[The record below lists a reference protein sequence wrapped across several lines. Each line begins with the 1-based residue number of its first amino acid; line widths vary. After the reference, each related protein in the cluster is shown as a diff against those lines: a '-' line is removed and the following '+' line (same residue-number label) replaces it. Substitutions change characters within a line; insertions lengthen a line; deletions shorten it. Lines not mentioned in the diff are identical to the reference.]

1 MDITSLTLNEL
12 AEKLKNREISSKEL
26 TNAYLKRIGQIDKKI
41 RAYLTVCS
49 EGALKDAE
57 AADKRLKQG
66 NATPLTGIPFGIK
79 DIFTTKGVRTTCA
92 SRILE
97 NFVPPYDATVVEK
110 LKNSGIVMLGKLN
123 MDEFAMG
130 SSTENSAFAKTVN
143 PWDIERVPGGS
154 SGGSSAAVASGA
166 CAASVGTDTRG
177 LHTPARLSLRSS
189 GA

>member
-26 TNAYLKRIGQIDKKI
+26 TNAYLKRIGQDVDKKI

-79 DIFTTKGVRTTCA
+79 DIFTTKGVRIHL
-92 SRILE
+92 RLQ
-97 NFVPPYDATVVEK
+97 
-110 LKNSGIVMLGKLN
+110 
-123 MDEFAMG
+123 
-130 SSTENSAFAKTVN
+130 
-143 PWDIERVPGGS
+143 
-154 SGGSSAAVASGA
+154 
-166 CAASVGTDTRG
+166 DTRK
-177 LHTPARLSLRSS
+177 LRASLRRDCRRKT
-189 GA
+189 